1 MEFLIARFV
10 KSIIVQKVQFQQ
22 LRIKEI
28 GYISPKILILINV
41 QRLFRKEVSGKL
53 LAAEIF
59 KI

>member
-1 MEFLIARFV
+1 MEFLIDRFI

-41 QRLFRKEVSGKL
+41 QRLFRKEVSRKL